1 MNENQNPSTVAAVTP
16 PAKEKL
22 THKERKARWRAAKKA
37 KKEEQR
43 EYYRYAPPL
52 KRAWHLWLGKTLKVL
67 LILAIIF
74 GVLAANM
81 DTIYNSVVIPA
92 MRAYYNEQKDK
103 PLTEDKIAK
112 IYELSPIDEKGNER
126 IEALPAVGADETWTV
141 CVYFVAADLED
152 DGEDDLSIVTS
163 VMTKEEKE
171 NASSENHARSIER
184 LNRYTRELKQNGLE
198 LPKFFYYPDS
208 PVASSVVM
216 TKDVH
221 VSDRL
226 GFASSD
232 IMEMTSGKWGDNIQI
247 VMQTGGATHWS
258 NSMINPN
265 RTQRFLYKGGKFLQD
280 RVSRGPYDPDPLGPR
295 RRPLR
300 LRDGLHL
307 RRNAE
312 PEGCQKSI
320 GERLSPRQQGPRL

>member
-67 LILAIIF
+67 LVLAIIF

-126 IEALPAVGADETWTV
+126 IEALPAVGAD
-141 CVYFVAADLED
+141 
-152 DGEDDLSIVTS
+152 
-163 VMTKEEKE
+163 
-171 NASSENHARSIER
+171 
-184 LNRYTRELKQNGLE
+184 
-198 LPKFFYYPDS
+198 
-208 PVASSVVM
+208 
-216 TKDVH
+216 
-221 VSDRL
+221 
-226 GFASSD
+226 
-232 IMEMTSGKWGDNIQI
+232 
-247 VMQTGGATHWS
+247 
-258 NSMINPN
+258 
-265 RTQRFLYKGGKFLQD
+265 
-280 RVSRGPYDPDPLGPR
+280 
-295 RRPLR
+295 
-300 LRDGLHL
+300 
-307 RRNAE
+307 
-312 PEGCQKSI
+312 
-320 GERLSPRQQGPRL
+320 